1 LCPCDLLKNNSF
13 AIINPK
19 VVYFVNRILTTTWKS
34 CLKIPIG
41 TVKLRRRF
49 LKKLGSKGVKKA
61 AVYGTDFTTTIF
73 CILAEQTPLKVTG
86 IYDKSGAGVK
96 FLQYK
101 VLPYQSLTEFNGKII
116 IAALTGS
123 MEKASELKK
132 IGVKNNTI
140 IRLPQY

>member
-1 LCPCDLLKNNSF
+1 
-13 AIINPK
+13 
-19 VVYFVNRILTTTWKS
+19 
-34 CLKIPIG
+34 
-41 TVKLRRRF
+41 
-49 LKKLGSKGVKKA
+49 
-61 AVYGTDFTTTIF
+61 
-73 CILAEQTPLKVTG
+73 VTG